1 MDDIAFSQFF
11 RNNCFLWLELQK
23 VLNNNELKISIS
35 GESLYKIL
43 QTKTRSMSFNSQTQG
58 RIYLFC
64 YLELTVSCEEDTYY
78 WFNSRKIGGKSSHLC
93 ER

>member
-11 RNNCFLWLELQK
+11 KNYCFFWLELQK

-43 QTKTRSMSFNSQTQG
+43 QTKTRSMSSNSQ
-58 RIYLFC
+58 
-64 YLELTVSCEEDTYY
+64 S
-78 WFNSRKIGGKSSHLC
+78 NIG
-93 ER
+93 